1 MSALLLSKA
10 LFKESY
16 IHFLI
21 LLIGFEGFSNPQ
33 NTFKTPLNIYHRLN
47 LCIASN
53 IDCIFK
59 ILTY

>member
-21 LLIGFEGFSNPQ
+21 LLIGFEGVKIVPPPQ
-33 NTFKTPLNIYHRLN
+33 NVYYWLN
-47 LCIASN
+47 LEVVLSIWVVFLRS
-53 IDCIFK
+53 IK
-59 ILTY
+59 Y